1 MSDRFE
7 TKSAITPGTLGHERL
22 TLLEKRMG
30 RRALLGGAAGMTAA
44 AFLAACGASDVPATA
59 PAVATA
65 LSSAVPQAAT
75 TVASSAPAVATAVA
89 SVAPTAAA
97 VATSVAGGGASTAPT
112 ASGAAS
118 AAPAASSAALPA
130 DAAAADQQVYVV
142 TTSNEAK
149 VLDFYEAVYA
159 RPAIAD
165 LFSEPLVRLSKDNT
179 IVPGAALSWKGS
191 DDGKTWAFNLDK
203 DLVWS
208 DGNPVTADDYVKTLQ
223 YGADPK
229 HAWDFTWYFQGVIT
243 GWDDAIA
250 GKIPLDQLGVKRGAD
265 ANTLVITTQ
274 VAAPYLPAMLL
285 YSAPLSKAALEKSGP
300 LYNTKPE
307 TAVSS
312 GPFILQQWI
321 KDQQIVYTRNT
332 KYKGKLTPALTKIV
346 LKIADQKTDFT
357 AYQNGEIDYTATLA
371 PADIKVATSDP
382 DISKQIHPS
391 FQDFRTSYLFF
402 DVTQA
407 PFDNLKVRQ
416 AISHVIDRDAIQ
428 KAILGPAGSPAY
440 SWLAPGFPAA
450 QGEALK
456 DIQKYDLAAAKQLMA
471 DAGFP
476 NGQGFPKQT
485 MWLRNESALNQAVA
499 NAIAS
504 SLKQNLGIDVE
515 VSNKDTKLFMDNL
528 TAKPTKVAFGF
539 LSYGMDFVD
548 PYNMLSVWLSG
559 GRHSWAN
566 KDFDQKVKD
575 AAAFTGATDQR
586 IKMFQDAEKILV
598 SDIAGAFIYHT
609 TQVQLL
615 KPYVK
620 GEALD
625 PDKNGNKS
633 IHWPGYST
641 GSLVPSGFYMTKDV
655 SKRKA

>member
-1 MSDRFE
+1 MSDQFD
-7 TKSAITPGTLGHERL
+7 TKSEITPGTLGHERL

-30 RRALLGGAAGMTAA
+30 RRVLLGGAAGMTAA
-44 AFLAACGASDVPATA
+44 AFLAACGAADVATVA
-59 PAVATA
+59 PAVAT
-65 LSSAVPQAAT
+65 
-75 TVASSAPAVATAVA
+75 TAA

-97 VATSVAGGGASTAPT
+97 AATTLAPTAAALAPTAAAAATTVAGGGASAAPS
-112 ASGAAS
+112 ASSAAS

-165 LFSEPLVRLSKDNT
+165 LFSDPLVRLSKDNT

-191 DDGKTWAFNLDK
+191 DDGKTWTFNLDK

-229 HAWDFTWYFQGVIT
+229 HAWDFTWYFQGIIT

-274 VAAPYLPAMLL
+274 LPAPYLPAMLL
-285 YSAPLSKAALEKSGP
+285 YSWPLSKAALEKSGP
-300 LYNTKPE
+300 LYNTRPE
-307 TAVSS
+307 TAVSA
-312 GPFILQQWI
+312 GPFILNQWI

-332 KYKGKLTPALTKIV
+332 KYKGKMTPALTKIV
-346 LKIADQKTDFT
+346 LKVADQKTDFT
-357 AYQNGEIDYTATLA
+357 AYQNGEIDFTGTLA

-382 DISKQIHPS
+382 TISKEIYPS
-391 FQDFRTSYLFF
+391 FQDFRTTYIFF
-402 DVTQA
+402 DVTQP

-416 AISHVIDRDAIQ
+416 AFSHVIDRDAIQ

-456 DIQKYDLAAAKQLMA
+456 DIQKYDLAAAKQLMTE
-471 DAGFP
+471 AGFP

-485 MWLRNESALNQAVA
+485 MWLRNASALDQAVA

-504 SLKQNLGIDVE
+504 SIKQNLGIDVE

-528 TAKPTKVAFGF
+528 TAKPTKVAFGY

-548 PYNMLSVWLSG
+548 PFNMLSVWQSG
-559 GRHSWAN
+559 GRHSWTN

-575 AAAFTGATDQR
+575 AAAFTGASDQR

-598 SDIAGAFIYHT
+598 SDVPGAFIYHT

-620 GEALD
+620 GEALEA
-625 PDKNGNKS
+625 DKNGNKS
-633 IHWPGYST
+633 IHWPGYT
-641 GSLVPSGFYMTKDV
+641 TASLVPNGIYMTKDV
-655 SKRKA
+655 SKRKS

>member
-1 MSDRFE
+1 MSDQFE
-7 TKSAITPGTLGHERL
+7 TKGEIIPGTLGHERL
-22 TLLEKRMG
+22 TLLEKRIG

-44 AFLAACGASDVPATA
+44 AFLAACGATDVPTVP
-59 PAVATA
+59 PAVAT
-65 LSSAVPQAAT
+65 T
-75 TVASSAPAVATAVA
+75 VA

-97 VATSVAGGGASTAPT
+97 AATTLAPTVAALAPTAAAAATTVAGGSASAAPS

-118 AAPAASSAALPA
+118 AAPAASA

-142 TTSNEAK
+142 TTGNEAK

-165 LFSEPLVRLSKDNT
+165 LFSDPLVRLSKDNT

-191 DDGKTWAFNLDK
+191 DDGKTWTFNLDK

-229 HAWDFTWYFQGVIT
+229 HAWDFTWYFQGVIA

-285 YSAPLSKAALEKSGP
+285 YSFPLSKAALEKSGP

-307 TAVSS
+307 TAVSA
-312 GPFILQQWI
+312 GPFILKEWV
-321 KDQQIVYTRNT
+321 KDQQITYVRNT
-332 KYKGKLTPALTKIV
+332 KYKGKMTPALTKII
-346 LKIADQKTDFT
+346 LKVADQKTDFT
-357 AYQNGEIDYTATLA
+357 AYQNGEIDFTATLA
-371 PADIKVATSDP
+371 PADIKVATADP
-382 DISKQIHPS
+382 DISKQIYPS
-391 FQDFRTSYLFF
+391 LQDYRTNYLFF

-440 SWLAPGFPAA
+440 SWLAPGFPASNSD
-450 QGEALK
+450 GLK

-471 DAGFP
+471 NAGFP
-476 NGQGFPKQT
+476 NGQNFPKQT
-485 MWLRNESALNQAVA
+485 MWLRNASALDQAVA

-504 SLKQNLGIDVE
+504 SMKQNLGIDVE

-528 TAKPTKVAFGF
+528 TAKPTKILFGF

-575 AAAFTGATDQR
+575 AAAFTGDSNQR

-598 SDIAGAFIYHT
+598 SDVAGAFIYHT

-615 KPYVK
+615 KPYIK
-620 GEALD
+620 GDALD
-625 PDKNGNKS
+625 ADKTGNKS
-633 IHWPGYST
+633 IHWPGYT
-641 GSLVPSGFYMTKDV
+641 TASLVPNGFYMTKDV
-655 SKRKA
+655 SKRKS